1 MLVLTR
7 KSQDSI
13 RIGDHIKVT
22 ILRIKGNT
30 VRIGVEAPED
40 VRIVRG
46 ELPHFGDIAE
56 NSSGME
62 VLSVRQKAT
71 DRGDGIASADSTN
84 GPHNVADRGPAS
96 RMPEAT
102 SSRRKPYM
110 PPQTT
115 NEEQRSHPISGNRLP
130 PSENI
135 SISSTSLPLPP
146 R

>member
-22 ILRIKGNT
+22 VLRIKGNT

-46 ELPHFGDIAE
+46 ELPHFGDPSE
-56 NSSGME
+56 NSGNSIE
-62 VLSVRQKAT
+62 VAPLREPVAGLGVEPAAADTGSNQDVT
-71 DRGDGIASADSTN
+71 ERGA
-84 GPHNVADRGPAS
+84 AS
-96 RMPEAT
+96 RMPT
-102 SSRRKPYM
+102 SSRQKPYM
-110 PPQTT
+110 PART
-115 NEEQRSHPISGNRLP
+115 NKDTQRSHPISGNRLP
-130 PSENI
+130 SENI
-135 SISSTSLPLPP
+135 SVGGTGLPLPP

>member
-46 ELPHFGDIAE
+46 ELPHFGDLLKD
-56 NSSGME
+56 SSSTE
-62 VLSVRQKAT
+62 VTPVREPATGLGSDLSPANRAT
-71 DRGDGIASADSTN
+71 SKLD
-84 GPHNVADRGPAS
+84 VADQEQSSRMPPAS
-96 RMPEAT
+96 R
-102 SSRRKPYM
+102 RKAYI
-110 PPQTT
+110 PPRTEQG
-115 NEEQRSHPISGNRLP
+115 QRSHPINGNHLP
-130 PSENI
+130 TTENI
-135 SISSTSLPLPP
+135 SVSGTGLPLPP

>member
-46 ELPHFGDIAE
+46 ELPHFGD
-56 NSSGME
+56 
-62 VLSVRQKAT
+62 LP
-71 DRGDGIASADSTN
+71 ADSCSTEVTQVREPATGLGN
-84 GPHNVADRGPAS
+84 DLPANRATTKLDVADQGKS
-96 RMPEAT
+96 RMPAT
-102 SSRRKPYM
+102 SRRKTYM
-110 PPQTT
+110 PPRTEQ
-115 NEEQRSHPISGNRLP
+115 EQRSHPINGNHLP
-130 PSENI
+130 TTENI
-135 SISSTSLPLPP
+135 SVSGTGLPLPP

>member
-40 VRIVRG
+40 IRIVRG
-46 ELPHFGDIAE
+46 ELPHFGDLPKD
-56 NSSGME
+56 SSSTKGTP
-62 VLSVRQKAT
+62 VREPAT
-71 DRGDGIASADSTN
+71 GLGSDLPANRATSKLD
-84 GPHNVADRGPAS
+84 VAAQEQSSRMPPAS
-96 RMPEAT
+96 R
-102 SSRRKPYM
+102 RKAYI
-110 PPQTT
+110 PPHTEQG
-115 NEEQRSHPISGNRLP
+115 QRSHPINGNHLP
-130 PSENI
+130 TTENI
-135 SISSTSLPLPP
+135 SVSGTGLPLPP

>member
-40 VRIVRG
+40 IRIVRG
-46 ELPHFGDIAE
+46 ELPHFGDLPE
-56 NSSGME
+56 DSSSTD
-62 VLSVRQKAT
+62 VTPVREPAT
-71 DRGDGIASADSTN
+71 GLGSTLPPAN
-84 GPHNVADRGPAS
+84 RTTSKLDVADQEKSS
-96 RMPEAT
+96 RMPTAP
-102 SSRRKPYM
+102 RRKTYM
-110 PPQTT
+110 PPRTEQ
-115 NEEQRSHPISGNRLP
+115 EQRSHPISGNHLP
-130 PSENI
+130 TTENI
-135 SISSTSLPLPP
+135 SVSGTGLPLPP

>member
-30 VRIGVEAPED
+30 VRIGVEAPDD

-46 ELPHFGDIAE
+46 ELPRFEEPAESAPNREVPHLRQSVRDI
-56 NSSGME
+56 SSGDKLTVSGSETDQLVDQRGVTSRM
-62 VLSVRQKAT
+62 SAPMRQKPYLP
-71 DRGDGIASADSTN
+71 SQPHDS
-84 GPHNVADRGPAS
+84 
-96 RMPEAT
+96 
-102 SSRRKPYM
+102 
-110 PPQTT
+110 
-115 NEEQRSHPISGNRLP
+115 QRSHPMDGDRLP
-130 PSENI
+130 TD
-135 SISSTSLPLPP
+135 ISSGGAHLPLPP

>member
-46 ELPHFGDIAE
+46 ELPHFGDLLKD
-56 NSSGME
+56 SSSTE
-62 VLSVRQKAT
+62 VTPVREPATGLGSDLSPANRAT
-71 DRGDGIASADSTN
+71 SKLD
-84 GPHNVADRGPAS
+84 VADQEQSSRMPPAS
-96 RMPEAT
+96 R
-102 SSRRKPYM
+102 RKAYI
-110 PPQTT
+110 PPRTEQG
-115 NEEQRSHPISGNRLP
+115 QRSHPINGNRLP
-130 PSENI
+130 TTEHI
-135 SISSTSLPLPP
+135 SVSGTGLPLPP

>member
-30 VRIGVEAPED
+30 VRIGVEAPDD

-46 ELPHFGDIAE
+46 ELPRFEDPVE
-56 NSSGME
+56 SSSGRTAPQ
-62 VLSVRQKAT
+62 VRELNRT
-71 DRGDGIASADSTN
+71 DVDDHTIAGPESDQTAAHPGSSPQMST
-84 GPHNVADRGPAS
+84 
-96 RMPEAT
+96 
-102 SSRRKPYM
+102 SRRKPYL
-110 PPQTT
+110 PSQL
-115 NEEQRSHPISGNRLP
+115 NDSQRSHPISGSRMP
-130 PSENI
+130 
-135 SISSTSLPLPP
+135 TDDMTGGGTHLPLPP